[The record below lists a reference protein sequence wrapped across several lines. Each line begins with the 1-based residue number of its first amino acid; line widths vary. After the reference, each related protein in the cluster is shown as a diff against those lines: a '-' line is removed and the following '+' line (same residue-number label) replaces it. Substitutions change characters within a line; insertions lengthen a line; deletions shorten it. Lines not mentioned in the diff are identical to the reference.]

1 MARILIADDALF
13 MRATLKKA
21 LTGAG
26 HEVVFEAENGAVAVA
41 QFQALAP
48 ELVMLDITMP
58 EMDGIEALKQI
69 MQANSN
75 ARVIMCSAL
84 GQENK
89 VREAI
94 GAGAR
99 DYIVKP
105 FNPEKL
111 LSAITRALQ
120 S

>member
-13 MRATLKKA
+13 MRATLKKT
-21 LTGAG
+21 LIGGG
-26 HEVVFEAENGAVAVA
+26 HEVVFEAENGAIAVA
-41 QFQALAP
+41 QYQTLAP

-69 MQANSN
+69 MAANSE
-75 ARVIMCSAL
+75 AKVIICSAL

-94 GAGAR
+94 SAGAR

-111 LSAITRALQ
+111 LAAVARVLQ
-120 S
+120 G